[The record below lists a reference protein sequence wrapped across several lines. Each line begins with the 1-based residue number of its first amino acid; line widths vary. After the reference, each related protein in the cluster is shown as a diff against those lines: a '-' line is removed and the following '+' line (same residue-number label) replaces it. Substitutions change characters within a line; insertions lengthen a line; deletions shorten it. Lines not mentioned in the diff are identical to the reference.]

1 MIYNTIIIGGG
12 TSGLMCAYQL
22 AQAKV
27 DFLLIEKN
35 ESLGKKLLITGGK
48 RCNVTNNL
56 DVDTFIQNLTLPH
69 KRFLYSLLENFGPS
83 DILNFFAENNCP
95 LVLEDNLKYFPKSNR
110 SQDVLNVFLN
120 KIPMN
125 HVKLNTAIT
134 KIYKDGDIFIV
145 ECLNDK
151 FKSRNVVL
159 ATGSKS
165 YPHTGSRGDG
175 LKFAKDLGI
184 DYTDF
189 TPAETHIYS
198 NQVVIEL
205 SVLQGYSLKNV
216 VVRIKGRNKKAQGD
230 VLFTHFGLSGPA
242 IMHLSEDI
250 YDCLQNQKV
259 ILQIPLGTHSREEI
273 DDLFNISRTKN
284 MTILKTLEQCTTK
297 RIANLLLEIGQIQNK
312 NINEI
317 SKTTIQ
323 KLKDALLG
331 YEITV
336 DRVQDVTKAF
346 VNKGGISTR
355 ELSPKS
361 METKR
366 IANLYCIGET
376 VDLHGPIGGY
386 NITIALST
394 AVAAAKNIIKNNS
407 QD

>member
-165 YPHTGSRGDG
+165 YPHTGSSGDG

-198 NQVVIEL
+198 NQVVKEL
-205 SVLQGYSLKNV
+205 SLLQGYSLKNV

-259 ILQIPLGTHSREEI
+259 ILQIPLGSHSREEI

>member
-165 YPHTGSRGDG
+165 YPHTGSSGDG

-198 NQVVIEL
+198 NQVVKEL
-205 SVLQGYSLKNV
+205 SLLQGYSLKNV

-259 ILQIPLGTHSREEI
+259 ILQIPLGSHSREEI

-376 VDLHGPIGGY
+376 VDLHRPIGGY

>member
-165 YPHTGSRGDG
+165 YPHTGSSGDG

-198 NQVVIEL
+198 NQVVKEL
-205 SVLQGYSLKNV
+205 SLLQGYSLKNV

-259 ILQIPLGTHSREEI
+259 ILQIPLGSHSREEI
-273 DDLFNISRTKN
+273 DDLFNISRTEN
-284 MTILKTLEQCTTK
+284 MTILETLEQCTTK